1 MTAVTARG
9 AGFGILLATL
19 GALVLTP
26 DAMLMRLS
34 GMDGVQM
41 LGWRSTLMGC
51 VLIAAWAVSRAGQWR
66 HDLGLIFSGG
76 GLAIALCQGVN
87 GTFFTFGIVG
97 SPVTIVLLGVATVP
111 IFAAMFSWLMMGEA
125 TGRATWITIAV
136 VLIGIS
142 IAVFGKG
149 EGEGA
154 LEAGALKGA
163 LYGLGV
169 AICLSLSFVLIRRF
183 SAVPILPTVGLGA
196 LGAGMVG
203 IVLTGPADMVGQ
215 AVLWP
220 ILLTGAIVLPVS
232 FFCLS
237 LASRHTAAAN
247 VSLLLLLET
256 VLGPLWVWLA
266 VGEAP
271 TPMMLGGGVIVIGSL
286 SAYLLDQR
294 LTANR

>member
-1 MTAVTARG
+1 MMGKGV
-9 AGFGILLATL
+9 LLAL
-19 GALVLTP
+19 FGVIVLTP

-34 GMDGVQM
+34 GMEGMQM
-41 LGWRSTLMGC
+41 LGWRSTIMGI
-51 VLIAAWAVSRAGQWR
+51 VLIAAWGLSRVGHWR
-66 HDLGLIFSGG
+66 PDAALIFSGG

-87 GTFFTFGIVG
+87 GALFTFGIVG
-97 SPVTIVLLGVATVP
+97 APVTIVLLGVATVP
-111 IFAAMFSWLMMGEA
+111 IFAAIFSWLLMGEA

-136 VLIGIS
+136 VLLGIT

-149 EGEGA
+149 SGG
-154 LEAGALKGA
+154 LEAGAIKGA

-169 AICLSLSFVLIRRF
+169 AVCLALSFVLIRKLGG
-183 SAVPILPTVGLGA
+183 VPILPTVGLGA
-196 LGAGMVG
+196 LGAGLLAM
-203 IVLTGPADMVGQ
+203 VLTGPEGMMGE

-220 ILLTGAIVLPVS
+220 ILLTGAVVLPVS

-266 VGEAP
+266 IGEAP
-271 TPMMLGGGVIVIGSL
+271 TPMMLGGGAIVVGSL
-286 SAYLLDQR
+286 SVYLLRER
-294 LTANR
+294 LIAGR